1 LKGTVVSFSQP
12 EQIARVSTLLYP
24 AAGKPSACARFPLHA
39 LQRLG
44 SFLNCLSWKKSCS
57 PAVKTKSSPQSTHFR
72 LLSWNSMQCP
82 FQPDT
87 QITTHPSRL
96 PLDNLSGTLPR
107 VRSQS
112 DLYRDQLLCSTP
124 PRDQRGIQMRMTAN
138 KRITAQLRTVGWHE
152 TTLWPEIQEA
162 AAFYAAASRFL
173 QSLVLLFASLF
184 PATLP
189 S

>member
-1 LKGTVVSFSQP
+1 VAAEVFFDWKHSRQNTGRPCVGLKGTVVSFSQP

-82 FQPDT
+82 FQPEYPDHDT
-87 QITTHPSRL
+87 PF
-96 PLDNLSGTLPR
+96 
-107 VRSQS
+107 
-112 DLYRDQLLCSTP
+112 
-124 PRDQRGIQMRMTAN
+124 
-138 KRITAQLRTVGWHE
+138 
-152 TTLWPEIQEA
+152 A
-162 AAFYAAASRFL
+162 AAVGQIFPGRFRGYA
-173 QSLVLLFASLF
+173 
-184 PATLP
+184 P
-189 S
+189 SPTCIVTNFFVRPLHVISVEYKCV